1 MELKPRQKKSLP
13 RGERGMTLI
22 ELMIALVV
30 LLVGVVGCMS
40 LVALSMGSDSRS
52 RQQSNSTSVSQMIT
66 EKISSVKASTSPT
79 LTVTDCVGNS
89 FTVNT
94 APGGAPLSGRAVDYS
109 QATVAGYFMLYADCG
124 TNGRQ
129 MIYDVRWN
137 VVQTTPYVKF
147 LVVSAKMQTAGTDIR
162 MFALPVT
169 VRTLI
174 GQGT

>member
-1 MELKPRQKKSLP
+1 MELKPRRKKTAP

-40 LVALSMGSDSRS
+40 LVALSMGGDFRS

-94 APGGAPLSGRAVDYS
+94 APGGAPLTGGAVDYT
-109 QATVAGYFMLYADCG
+109 QARVAGYFMLYTDCG

-129 MIYDVRWN
+129 MTYDVRWN